1 MCDSESAVCADPAGW
16 LDVWY
21 VGHDEPSLE
30 FKSSQPGTGNDMTYV
45 VTLPKD
51 PRVQPNATGVGGTTW
66 NFELRPTFWFGMTLC
81 DSESAPDSSLV
92 QIDGCFFDNED
103 WDGQSY
109 RFDWPGTNPN
119 PVVDQALHPTP
130 VLFTS
135 PAQSGRCSAGS
146 ATAIPGARTR
156 PGSRCKHWGVS
167 AEPQPEL
174 TYAIVDASEAR
185 SPQLREQLLDMWVDV
200 TNAGGAVGFTVPAD
214 VSAVARTLDAALDR
228 VAAGT
233 DLLAILRQNGTAVG
247 MGFLVDGGSPLRRHW
262 RTILR
267 LMVRPELQGRGA
279 GRLLLEGL
287 HGTAVDLGL
296 EQLML
301 TTRGGTGVEG
311 FYERCGYTVVG
322 KHPGAIRLAPGDD
335 RDELFLI
342 FRL

>member
-1 MCDSESAVCADPAGW
+1 MYAV
-16 LDVWY
+16 
-21 VGHDEPSLE
+21 
-30 FKSSQPGTGNDMTYV
+30 
-45 VTLPKD
+45 
-51 PRVQPNATGVGGTTW
+51 
-66 NFELRPTFWFGMTLC
+66 
-81 DSESAPDSSLV
+81 
-92 QIDGCFFDNED
+92 
-103 WDGQSY
+103 
-109 RFDWPGTNPN
+109 
-119 PVVDQALHPTP
+119 
-130 VLFTS
+130 
-135 PAQSGRCSAGS
+135 
-146 ATAIPGARTR
+146 
-156 PGSRCKHWGVS
+156 
-167 AEPQPEL
+167 
-174 TYAIVDASEAR
+174 VDASEAR

-214 VSAVARTLDAALDR
+214 VSAVTRTLDAALDR
-228 VAAGT
+228 VTAGT
-233 DLLAILRQNGTAVG
+233 DLLAILRQDGTAVG

-311 FYERCGYTVVG
+311 FYERCGYAVVG

>member
-1 MCDSESAVCADPAGW
+1 MYAV
-16 LDVWY
+16 
-21 VGHDEPSLE
+21 
-30 FKSSQPGTGNDMTYV
+30 
-45 VTLPKD
+45 
-51 PRVQPNATGVGGTTW
+51 
-66 NFELRPTFWFGMTLC
+66 
-81 DSESAPDSSLV
+81 
-92 QIDGCFFDNED
+92 
-103 WDGQSY
+103 
-109 RFDWPGTNPN
+109 
-119 PVVDQALHPTP
+119 
-130 VLFTS
+130 
-135 PAQSGRCSAGS
+135 
-146 ATAIPGARTR
+146 
-156 PGSRCKHWGVS
+156 
-167 AEPQPEL
+167 
-174 TYAIVDASEAR
+174 VDASEAR

-233 DLLAILRQNGTAVG
+233 DLLAILRQDGTAVG

-301 TTRGGTGVEG
+301 TTRGGTGVER